1 VALPHQNHTLRT
13 LAAAT
18 SIVDNECM
26 TLELTVF
33 QGSAGDRNSRG
44 WAGAAATGQELGRRL
59 GTDAVVVGTPREPL
73 GANWDVELAAAADG
87 YRALAERYVS
97 VFEAGAVPVTLINR
111 CAVAIATLPIVAR
124 YHPDAVVLW
133 FDGHA
138 DLNVPGGTTT
148 GYLGGL
154 AFSAALG
161 LWDSGFGAGLAADQA
176 ILCGARDIDEPEQA
190 VIDAGGVTAIPVEKL
205 FDDLETAIAGR
216 PVYVHIDCDVF
227 EPGQV
232 ETEYSVPGGL
242 TLDQFERLAHIIARS
257 EVVGVEL
264 GEYEGSTPAALLNA
278 VAPLLG

>member
-1 VALPHQNHTLRT
+1 
-13 LAAAT
+13 
-18 SIVDNECM
+18 M
-26 TLELTVF
+26 TLDLTVF
-33 QGSAGDRNSRG
+33 QGNAGDRNPRG
-44 WAGAAATGQELGRRL
+44 WAGAASAGELLAQRL

-73 GANWDVELAAAADG
+73 GAQWDVELAAAASG

-97 VFEAGAVPVTLINR
+97 IFEAGRTPITLINR
-111 CAVAIATLPIVAR
+111 CAVAIATLPIVTR
-124 YHPDAVVLW
+124 YRPDAVVLW

-161 LWDSGFGAGLAADQA
+161 LWDSGFGAGLSAERA

-190 VIDAGGVTAIPVEKL
+190 VIESGGVTAIPVDSL
-205 FDDLETAIAGR
+205 FNDLENAIAGR

-232 ETEYSVPGGL
+232 ETEYSVFGGL
-242 TLDQFERLAHIIARS
+242 TLEQFERLAHIIARS

-264 GEYEGSTPAALLNA
+264 GEYEGSTPGALLDA
-278 VAPLLG
+278 MAPLLD